1 MKNFTEAYEQE
12 LIIHQQYDAADL
24 AGDEAGKEAARAAH
38 KAWTEAMDAKDQTY
52 ARIYRWYSEAQE
64 RGNTYIDLNDVIWDK
79 DVPALISSFRE
90 YGIEKFTFSSGWSS
104 AVETAWIFLQN
115 GCKLEG
121 LVEINGPHKA
131 FMSDEYEKA
140 HGYLFSIR

>member
-64 RGNTYIDLNDVIWDK
+64 RGNTYIDLNDVIW
-79 DVPALISSFRE
+79 
-90 YGIEKFTFSSGWSS
+90 G
-104 AVETAWIFLQN
+104 Q
-115 GCKLEG
+115 GCP
-121 LVEINGPHKA
+121 GPHQQ
-131 FMSDEYEKA
+131 
-140 HGYLFSIR
+140 LP